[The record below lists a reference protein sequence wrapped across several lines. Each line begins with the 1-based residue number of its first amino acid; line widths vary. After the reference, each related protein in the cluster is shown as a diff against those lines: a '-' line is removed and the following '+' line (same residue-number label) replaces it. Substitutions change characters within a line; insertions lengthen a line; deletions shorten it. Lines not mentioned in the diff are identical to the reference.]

1 MSGASFKIPPPPAV
15 QKRITFAVA
24 LHEAK
29 DTERRPW
36 VYASDPVDHGHGLM
50 VAHCV
55 KDCPEPATCGC
66 EEQTYLDHGTLSTLY
81 VQAVG
86 ADALC
91 CGRDIEQWCAQDAD
105 TILQIA
111 LWGEVVFG

>member
-1 MSGASFKIPPPPAV
+1 MA
-15 QKRITFAVA
+15 KRITFAA
-24 LHEAK
+24 AIHDAH
-29 DTERRPW
+29 DPERHPW
-36 VYASDPVDHGHGLM
+36 VYATGTTGGGHVLL

-55 KDCPEPATCGC
+55 KDCSEPATCDC
-66 EEQTYLDHGTLSTLY
+66 EEQTCIEQKTLSTLY

-91 CGRDIEQWCAQDAD
+91 CGRDIENWCAQDAD

-111 LWGEVVFG
+111 LWGEMVFG

>member
-1 MSGASFKIPPPPAV
+1 MT
-15 QKRITFAVA
+15 KRITFATA
-24 LHEAK
+24 LEDSH
-29 DTERRPW
+29 DPDQHPW
-36 VYASDPVDHGHGLM
+36 VYALEVTDRGHGLN
-50 VAHCV
+50 VAHCIET
-55 KDCPEPATCGC
+55 CTEPATCDC
-66 EEQTYLDHGTLSTLY
+66 EEQTYLDHETLATLY

-111 LWGEVVFG
+111 LWEALIFG